1 MSDLGWEYGSMKG
14 SDFTQIELI
23 TPCPQ
28 GAGIITGSGLTRFCG
43 RIKRVKDGSFH
54 QYQGAEEQ
62 KDMISLRQNGS
73 PEAGVQLLNGN
84 RSGAGVPHREAL
96 EIILGNIQTERY
108 PAPIREELPA
118 IVSHWLQ
125 SPEESP
131 ILLVK
136 RDAAE
141 WVKILTGAKG
151 RIKGR
156 QSVPK
161 ISFGDVPFPPPTKAR
176 FTFIDLFAGIG
187 GFRVALQK
195 MGGKCVFSSDWD
207 KNAKAT
213 YYENYGEVPF
223 GDIRRLSSEKLYT
236 GKVDLVCGGFPCQ
249 PFSIAGVSKKLSL
262 GRKHGFEDE
271 NQGIL
276 FFEVAKI
283 IKRHRPTAFILEN
296 VKHLLRHDKGN
307 TFRSILHV
315 LEKELGYNVH
325 HNVIDAKNF
334 VPQHRERVFIVG
346 FCKPAKFEFPEVP
359 AEMPMLGDILDEQV
373 PAKYTLSDHLW
384 NYLQAYAR
392 KHRESGNGFGF
403 GLFGRQDV
411 ARTLSA
417 RYHKDGS
424 EILIRQNGGSV
435 NPRRLTP
442 EECRRLMG
450 FPEGFRIRVSDTQA
464 YRQFGNSVVVP
475 VVEAV
480 ARQVVKE
487 ILK

>member
-1 MSDLGWEYGSMKG
+1 MI
-14 SDFTQIELI
+14 FI
-23 TPCPQ
+23 CPD
-28 GAGIITGSGLTRFCG
+28 AGPKTGSHCVNGKGYRT
-43 RIKRVKDGSFH
+43 V
-54 QYQGAEEQ
+54 
-62 KDMISLRQNGS
+62 ISHRQ
-73 PEAGVQLLNGN
+73 
-84 RSGAGVPHREAL
+84 AL
-96 EIILGNIQTERY
+96 ELLLASIQTQRY
-108 PAPIREELPA
+108 SSHIQDELPA

-125 SPEESP
+125 SSGEAP
-131 ILLVK
+131 ILLGK
-136 RDAAE
+136 KDAAE
-141 WVKILTGAKG
+141 WTKILQKEFSMV
-151 RIKGR
+151 IKK
-156 QSVPK
+156 SSPK
-161 ISFGDVPFPPPTKAR
+161 IDFTEVPFPPPSKPK

-207 KNAKAT
+207 KNAKTT

-271 NQGIL
+271 NQGVL

-283 IKRHRPTAFILEN
+283 IKRHRPKAFILEN

-315 LEKELGYNVH
+315 LEKELGYDVC
-325 HNVIDAKNF
+325 HNVIDARNF

-346 FCKPAKFEFPEVP
+346 FRKPSSFVFPEVSKGHHL
-359 AEMPMLGDILDEQV
+359 LGQILDENV
-373 PAKYTLSDHLW
+373 PTNYTLSDHLW
-384 NYLQAYAR
+384 KYLQEYAK

-403 GLFGRQDV
+403 GLFGRDDV

-424 EILIRQNGGSV
+424 EILIRQNGGSI

-480 ARQVVKE
+480 SRAVVKA
-487 ILK
+487 L

>member
-28 GAGIITGSGLTRFCG
+28 GAGIIRRSGLTRFCG
-43 RIKRVKDGSFH
+43 QIKRGKHGLFH
-54 QYQGAEEQ
+54 QNQRAEERN
-62 KDMISLRQNGS
+62 DMISLRQNGS
-73 PEAGVQLLNGN
+73 PKAGVQLLDGN

-96 EIILGNIQTERY
+96 EIILGNIQPERY

-125 SPEESP
+125 SPGESP
-131 ILLVK
+131 ILLGK

-141 WVKILTGAKG
+141 WVKILTGPKG
-151 RIKGR
+151 GIKGR
-156 QSVPK
+156 QSMPK
-161 ISFGDVPFPPPTKAR
+161 ISFADVPFPPPAKAR

-207 KNAKAT
+207 KNAKTT

-283 IKRHRPTAFILEN
+283 IKRHRPKAFILEN

-346 FCKPAKFEFPEVP
+346 FRKPAQFEFPEVP
-359 AEMPMLGDILDEQV
+359 AGKPMLGDILDERV
-373 PAKYTLSDHLW
+373 PTKYTLSDHLW

-403 GLFGRQDV
+403 GLFGREDV

-480 ARQVVKE
+480 SSAVIKV
-487 ILK
+487 L